1 MGKLILDSNDFSR
14 MLKRISHEILEK
26 NAGPQKLVLIGMHT
40 RGVPIA
46 KRIAKYIEE
55 FEGLNI
61 PIAQLDVSFY
71 RDDIDKKI
79 KTDINPTI
87 IETNIN
93 GCNVILVDDVLYTGR
108 SIRAAMD
115 ALMDYGRPSRI
126 QLSVL
131 IDRGH
136 RELPICADYIG
147 KNIPT
152 SHDEKIRVLISEI
165 DGSDGVEIE

>member
-1 MGKLILDSNDFSR
+1 

-136 RELPICADYIG
+136 RELPISPDYIG

>member
-1 MGKLILDSNDFSR
+1 

-26 NAGPQKLVLIGMHT
+26 NSGPETLVLIGMHT

-46 KRIAKYIEE
+46 KRIADFIED
-55 FEGLNI
+55 FEKLTV

-71 RDDIDKKI
+71 RDDIETKI
-79 KTDINPTI
+79 KTDINPTVI
-87 IETNIN
+87 DIDIN
-93 GCNVILVDDVLYTGR
+93 DCNVVLIDDVLYTGR

-115 ALMDYGRPSRI
+115 ALMDYGRPSSI

-136 RELPICADYIG
+136 RELPISPDFIG

-152 SHDEKIRVLISEI
+152 SKDEKIKVLVEEI
-165 DGSDGVEIE
+165 DGVDGVEIE

>member
-1 MGKLILDSNDFSR
+1 

-26 NAGPQKLVLIGMHT
+26 NSGPEKLVLIGMHT

-46 KRIAKYIEE
+46 KRIANFIED
-55 FEGLNI
+55 FEKLTV

-71 RDDIDKKI
+71 RDDIETKI
-79 KTDINPTI
+79 KTDINPTVI
-87 IETNIN
+87 DIDIN
-93 GCNVILVDDVLYTGR
+93 DCNVVLIDDVLYTGR

-115 ALMDYGRPSRI
+115 ALMDYGRPSSI

-136 RELPICADYIG
+136 RELPISPDFIG

-152 SHDEKIRVLISEI
+152 SRDEKIKVLVEEI
-165 DGSDGVEIE
+165 DGIDGVEIE

>member
-1 MGKLILDSNDFSR
+1 

-136 RELPICADYIG
+136 RELPISPDYIG

-165 DGSDGVEIE
+165 DGSDGVEIEWIQKAN